1 MNYEV
6 FGWLIT
12 ITLFALVGLMLMA
25 TWMIAVENGYDKGFK
40 SGYKRGSADTRQS
53 SVKVRKFTVTDYP
66 TTNHPVLRTKQL
78 QEDNDYLMEKVV
90 SLWDRENK

>member
-12 ITLFALVGLMLMA
+12 ITLFALVGLILMA
-25 TWMIAVENGYDKGFK
+25 TWIIAVENGYDKGFK

-53 SVKVRKFTVTDYP
+53 SVKVQKVTVS
-66 TTNHPVLRTKQL
+66 NHPSLRLKQL
-78 QEDNDYLMEKVV
+78 NDDNDYLMEKVV

>member
-6 FGWLIT
+6 LGWSIT
-12 ITLFALVGLMLMA
+12 IMFFALVGLMLMA
-25 TWMIAVENGYDKGFK
+25 TWIIAVENGYDKGFK

-53 SVKVRKFTVTDYP
+53 TVKVQKFTVTDYP
-66 TTNHPVLRTKQL
+66 TTNHPVLRAKQL
-78 QEDNDYLMEKVV
+78 QEDNNYLMEKVV